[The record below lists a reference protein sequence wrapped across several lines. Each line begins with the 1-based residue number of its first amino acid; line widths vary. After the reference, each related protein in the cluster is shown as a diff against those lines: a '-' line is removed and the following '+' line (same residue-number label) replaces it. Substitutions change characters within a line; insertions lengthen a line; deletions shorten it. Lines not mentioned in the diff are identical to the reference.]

1 MAEVPT
7 SNISF
12 SVLKAAYVAGGQ
24 TDAAH
29 NGPLRDGET
38 DTAIQLSFFRNAGFT
53 DPADPSSV
61 PSGSNTISIDSHF
74 KGNTFGSGGG
84 GC

>member
-24 TDAAH
+24 TAAAH

-53 DPADPSSV
+53 DSSSV

-74 KGNTFGSGGG
+74 KGKTFGSGGG
-84 GC
+84 GT